1 MPLMRGFSKVKA
13 EDGENPQIPIPA
25 HIAREA
31 GFKNGQLVEI
41 KLMGPASAQY
51 IMIHKRDKAR

>member
-13 EDGENPQIPIPA
+13 EDGQNPQITIPA

-31 GFKNGQLVEI
+31 GFTNGQLVEI

-51 IMIHKRDKAR
+51 IMIHKRNKAR